1 VTDIDQAY
9 RERNQLVTLL
19 ANMALAKGWKAG
31 RRFDRSQ
38 EVGWENVVV
47 IDLPTGQVSWHIG
60 VHDGPVCQFETLPT
74 YDGEWDGHTTDEK
87 WERVRAYRT
96 KLADAPKGDYR
107 TGLVHKGYHAEV
119 VERLEAQRDE
129 ARAEVGRVQLQL
141 EGALDRSREGAWMA
155 RALDAERELATARAE
170 VERLRAALAA
180 APERPVTWESEP
192 GDKFVKG
199 YRADSLQI
207 IITRL
212 VSGRCEWNAWL
223 DWEDDGEA
231 ATVEEAQAA
240 AIKAVKEA
248 W

>member
-1 VTDIDQAY
+1 MADIDQAY

-19 ANMALAKGWKAG
+19 ANMALARGWKAG
-31 RRFDRSQ
+31 RRWDRSQ

-60 VHDGPVCQFETLPT
+60 VHDGPVCQFETLPA

-87 WERVRAYRT
+87 WERVRAYRS
-96 KLADAPKGDYR
+96 KLADAPKGGYR
-107 TGLVHKGYHAEV
+107 TGLVHKEYHAEV

-129 ARAEVGRVQLQL
+129 ARAEV
-141 EGALDRSREGAWMA
+141 
-155 RALDAERELATARAE
+155 
-170 VERLRAALAA
+170 ERLRTALASQ
-180 APERPVTWESEP
+180 PERPVTWESEP
-192 GDKFVKG
+192 DGKFVKG
-199 YRADSLQI
+199 YRRDSLQI

-212 VSGRCEWNAWL
+212 VNGRCEWDAWL

-240 AIKAVKEA
+240 AIEAVKEA

>member
-1 VTDIDQAY
+1 MTDIDQAY

-31 RRFDRSQ
+31 RRWDRTQ

-87 WERVRAYRT
+87 WERVRAYRS
-96 KLADAPKGDYR
+96 KLADAPKGGYR
-107 TGLVHKGYHAEV
+107 TGLVHKEYHAEV
-119 VERLEAQRDE
+119 VERLVAERDE
-129 ARAEVGRVQLQL
+129 ARAK
-141 EGALDRSREGAWMA
+141 
-155 RALDAERELATARAE
+155 
-170 VERLRAALAA
+170 VERLRTALASRS
-180 APERPVTWESEP
+180 ERPVTWEFEP
-192 GDKFVKG
+192 DGKFVKG

-212 VSGRCEWNAWL
+212 DGRLCVWNAWL
-223 DWEDDGEA
+223 DWEDDGVA